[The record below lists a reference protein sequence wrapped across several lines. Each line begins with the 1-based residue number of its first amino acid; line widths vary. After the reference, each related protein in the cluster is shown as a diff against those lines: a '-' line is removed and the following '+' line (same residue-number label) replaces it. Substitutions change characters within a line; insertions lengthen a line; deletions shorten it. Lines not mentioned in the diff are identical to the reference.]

1 MKKIIALLAAAVL
14 LLSIAA
20 VPAAASGVPRFYL
33 EGPASAKPGD
43 RISVS
48 LVVSGEYSAHIIE
61 MCVFFDNTSFR
72 YVNNTPGTVQEEAGS
87 SGGLV
92 LCDVKDNDANAVS
105 FGAIMPTDPISA
117 TGVLVTLNFDVLNT
131 ASPNPAFTIGINKL
145 SYMPIGAP
153 ETPIQYTSSDLSV
166 SIQGGSG
173 AGTTS
178 APHITPTPIQTAA
191 PHTPTATPRSQAP
204 IGTPR
209 PAGSPRPAN
218 SGNPTSRD
226 TEKPGTGVGTKPTE
240 EAAPEEKTPVPGSTP
255 QTPGRQTTEAPAA
268 TDAGI
273 ATLDPANTPAPVE
286 FGTDKPFDPNAAAD
300 ADRSSEPGEP
310 GTETSS
316 QPGEAPAD
324 TAAPGEQGESSGL
337 KTGLIIGGCVIA
349 AGLAGL
355 CTFLGIR
362 AKKRGRQE

>member
-33 EGPASAKPGD
+33 EGPASARPGD
-43 RISVS
+43 TITVS
-48 LVVSGEYSAHIIE
+48 LNVSGQYDAHVLNLMI
-61 MCVFFDNTSFR
+61 FFDNTSFR
-72 YVNNTPGTVQEEAGS
+72 FKSSVNGSALDGLTGALQS
-87 SGGLV
+87 SGLH
-92 LCDVKDNDANAVS
+92 KDGNAVS
-105 FGAIMPTDPISA
+105 FGVLMPSDPLTVQGELLKI
-117 TGVLVTLNFDVLNT
+117 TFEVLSS
-131 ASPNPAFTIGINKL
+131 ASPNPVFTIGMNQFSNIPING
-145 SYMPIGAP
+145 S
-153 ETPIQYTSSDLSV
+153 ETPIPYSVSDLSI
-166 SIQGGSG
+166 SINGGSG
-173 AGTTS
+173 SGTTP
-178 APHITPTPIQTAA
+178 APAVTPKPIQTAA

-300 ADRSSEPGEP
+300 ADRSSVPGEP
-310 GTETSS
+310 GAETSS

-324 TAAPGEQGESSGL
+324 TAAPGGQGESSGL